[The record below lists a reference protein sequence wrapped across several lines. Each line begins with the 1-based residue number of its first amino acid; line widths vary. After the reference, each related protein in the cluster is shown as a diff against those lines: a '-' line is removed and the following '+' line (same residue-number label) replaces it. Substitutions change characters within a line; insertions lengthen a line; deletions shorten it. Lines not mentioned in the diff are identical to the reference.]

1 MAREFE
7 ILHGGNPLLVDSA
20 FQITAH
26 VGKKMRIQ
34 LLVGH
39 TYIDG

>member
-20 FQITAH
+20 FQITAQ
-26 VGKKMRIQ
+26 MRIQ

>member
-34 LLVGH
+34 LGH